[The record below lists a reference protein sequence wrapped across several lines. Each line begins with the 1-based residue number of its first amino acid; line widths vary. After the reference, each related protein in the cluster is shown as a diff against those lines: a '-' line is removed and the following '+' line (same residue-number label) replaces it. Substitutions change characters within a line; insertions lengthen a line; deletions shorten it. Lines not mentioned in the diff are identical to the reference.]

1 MFVFETV
8 IVAFSMFSA
17 IPMPGIL
24 WNDQNMKYSLC
35 AFPLIGAVIALL
47 MAGAGIVMDLQGF
60 PPLVRGAVFCLIPFA
75 VTGGIHLD
83 GFADTADAQAS
94 HQDRE
99 KKLQILKDSH
109 IGAFAVM
116 WLCMYFI
123 LSFSLW
129 TSLQA
134 FDLWI
139 FLPLFM
145 VSRSLSGLAVT
156 CFPMAKGTGLAHTFS
171 SKAAKGKA
179 RFLLAVLSL
188 LLLGIMAFRSLPGL
202 LAALSGLFFFV
213 YYYIFAMRNY
223 GGITGDL
230 AGWFLTWEELIM
242 LAVCVLSQ
250 TLLP

>member
-17 IPMPGIL
+17 IPMPGIR

-179 RFLLAVLSL
+179 RVLLAVLSL

-213 YYYIFAMRNY
+213 YY
-223 GGITGDL
+223 
-230 AGWFLTWEELIM
+230 
-242 LAVCVLSQ
+242 
-250 TLLP
+250 

>member
-17 IPMPGIL
+17 IPMPGIR

-116 WLCMYFI
+116 WLCM
-123 LSFSLW
+123 
-129 TSLQA
+129 
-134 FDLWI
+134 
-139 FLPLFM
+139 
-145 VSRSLSGLAVT
+145 
-156 CFPMAKGTGLAHTFS
+156 
-171 SKAAKGKA
+171 
-179 RFLLAVLSL
+179 
-188 LLLGIMAFRSLPGL
+188 
-202 LAALSGLFFFV
+202 
-213 YYYIFAMRNY
+213 
-223 GGITGDL
+223 
-230 AGWFLTWEELIM
+230 
-242 LAVCVLSQ
+242 
-250 TLLP
+250 